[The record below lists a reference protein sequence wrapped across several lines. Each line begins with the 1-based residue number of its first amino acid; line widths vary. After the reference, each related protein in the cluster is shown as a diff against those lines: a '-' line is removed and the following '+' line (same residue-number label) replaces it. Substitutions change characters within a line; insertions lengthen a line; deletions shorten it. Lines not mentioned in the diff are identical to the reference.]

1 MKINKFFLGL
11 LGITAMIMASCSSD
25 DEYEWATVSGP
36 QVFFSS
42 DAADNYEINPKATSF
57 NVPIFRQN
65 TSGAQTVNLKSTV
78 ANPMYSVP
86 ASVTFNDGEAETVV
100 PVSYDPAK
108 IEYGRY
114 DSLTIVINDQ
124 NITTPWGM
132 SAYTFTAGV
141 TDWGEWGPWNASGTA
156 VFYYNGYW
164 SGVDKPQKF
173 EYRHNLI
180 TTNLYQFKIYNW
192 GSGTELVFDYDE
204 ATGNVSCAPQFA
216 VNNASYGD
224 VTVSDA
230 AHYAGVRGWDDYA
243 GGKPTGYFDKE
254 QGIIAC
260 QMAYFVSAGYFAYGD
275 YEYIYIDG
283 YNRADLST
291 EAAYAGKFIDPSGSS
306 FVVANVTL
314 GPDVQYA
321 NVALVEGKDV
331 SEEVLQ
337 QIVEGTYQPLQ
348 QVTESGEV
356 RFAADELADG
366 KYTIVVVPFYEEEA
380 RVDNASTATFTFTA
394 SSEAETWSALYVGD
408 YLYGAT
414 SYNQDGSFFYDD
426 SPFTDQAT
434 LYQSDKD
441 GSRYKIAPWC
451 NSEEDGLI
459 FTMDEEGT
467 ITVEECPTG
476 HTSSYGD
483 ILASDIVTYGAAD
496 IPSYYKDGVFHFSLV
511 FHVPAGVYSYQE
523 DTFTLTGNAAKAL
536 KAAQAKKQSKESRS
550 LKAKK
555 QASNELHHA
564 SSFKR
569 LKK

>member
-164 SGVDKPQKF
+164 SGVDDPQKF

-204 ATGNVSCAPQFA
+204 ATAMNFS
-216 VNNASYGD
+216 
-224 VTVSDA
+224 TSDL
-230 AHYAGVRGWDDYA
+230 
-243 GGKPTGYFDKE
+243 
-254 QGIIAC
+254 QGIME
-260 QMAYFVSAGYFAYGD
+260 Q
-275 YEYIYIDG
+275 
-283 YNRADLST
+283 NRKVLNAELPTFSRL
-291 EAAYAGKFIDPSGSS
+291 AAIEI
-306 FVVANVTL
+306 
-314 GPDVQYA
+314 Q
-321 NVALVEGKDV
+321 
-331 SEEVLQ
+331 
-337 QIVEGTYQPLQ
+337 
-348 QVTESGEV
+348 
-356 RFAADELADG
+356 
-366 KYTIVVVPFYEEEA
+366 EEEFA
-380 RVDNASTATFTFTA
+380 KTPKKSIKR
-394 SSEAETWSALYVGD
+394 
-408 YLYGAT
+408 YLY
-414 SYNQDGSFFYDD
+414 N
-426 SPFTDQAT
+426 
-434 LYQSDKD
+434 
-441 GSRYKIAPWC
+441 
-451 NSEEDGLI
+451 
-459 FTMDEEGT
+459 
-467 ITVEECPTG
+467 
-476 HTSSYGD
+476 
-483 ILASDIVTYGAAD
+483 
-496 IPSYYKDGVFHFSLV
+496 
-511 FHVPAGVYSYQE
+511 
-523 DTFTLTGNAAKAL
+523 
-536 KAAQAKKQSKESRS
+536 
-550 LKAKK
+550 
-555 QASNELHHA
+555 
-564 SSFKR
+564 
-569 LKK
+569 